1 MRQIRN
7 KAVILPFGSEQ
18 ARVPIAGM
26 DLVTTAAQAN
36 GWADLPPVS
45 AFEAICF
52 GTARPA

>member
-7 KAVILPFGSEQ
+7 KAVFLPFGSEQ

-26 DLVTTAAQAN
+26 DLVITAAQAE
-36 GWADLPPVS
+36 GWADLPPVI

-52 GTARPA
+52 GTARLA